1 MFPAL
6 EQLELLVCGISDISL
21 DYTTFTRL
29 QVNAHVY
36 TCIIIIVHASIV
48 GLVRV

>member
-29 QVNAHVY
+29 QVNAHVHVY
-36 TCIIIIVHASIV
+36 IVHASIV
-48 GLVRV
+48 GLDRV